1 MPLAAWPLIVA
12 VALLVAAQ
20 LAADAKGHPLW
31 RGLTKVAASLGFVA
45 IGFLPG
51 PRGPLAEGLLAGL
64 ALSVLGDAALLSVRR
79 GWFLA
84 GLVAFL
90 LAHLAYAASFA
101 AVGRPEPWLLLPVA
115 ALILG
120 TLAWL
125 WPRAGVMRWPVV
137 AYGLAIG
144 NMLWLAQGVD
154 RVEVRLG
161 ALLFVASDLAV
172 ARDRFVRPGLAN
184 RAVGLPL
191 YYAAQVLLAL
201 AVR

>member
-1 MPLAAWPLIVA
+1 MALRSPGAHAARLRRWRDALDPLAA
-12 VALLVAAQ
+12 
-20 LAADAKGHPLW
+20 
-31 RGLTKVAASLGFVA
+31 
-45 IGFLPG
+45 
-51 PRGPLAEGLLAGL
+51 GLLAGL
-64 ALSVLGDAALLSVRR
+64 A
-79 GWFLA
+79 
-84 GLVAFL
+84 AF
-90 LAHLAYAASFA
+90 
-101 AVGRPEPWLLLPVA
+101 
-115 ALILG
+115 ILG

-191 YYAAQVLLAL
+191 YDAAQVLLAL